1 LRITKTGIE
10 RIQGIGVSFANHY
23 TKPMRKTLFF
33 RLSAMLALCSLLS
46 QCQRNH
52 PLPETVA
59 DYFPHPAF
67 LQKGIAQKYY
77 FHYQRPDQSEIWT
90 NINYL
95 TYQIDDQQELVI
107 TNYDADFTPNRLRR
121 VVFDQGAMK
130 VLEDVQYDG
139 ADTTQSAMLQPTMR
153 NWLADTATLIKENKT
168 GDLTIQSTE
177 QQIQRKDTLI
187 ENRPGVIFYGQY
199 EATRYAADDT
209 TSFSNTFTETYVE
222 GLGLYHQHFQSDRF
236 QGTLELIAQMSM
248 PEFRKQQQH
257 GLERVAYID
266 PGRTL
271 GYRPDFEL
279 CTATEAIIDYYNAD
293 PDIHYR
299 GGKYALW
306 KAIRPQLEPTMLEN
320 ASGYL
325 TFRFVINC
333 EGEAGRFTLEPAD
346 LDFQPTQF
354 PEKTVA
360 HLGEITAGLTDWR
373 PGRHKGEPADAYAY
387 LTYKLKDGELVEL
400 LP

>member
-1 LRITKTGIE
+1 
-10 RIQGIGVSFANHY
+10 
-23 TKPMRKTLFF
+23 MRKSPFF
-33 RLSAMLALCSLLS
+33 RFLAILALCALLS
-46 QCQRNH
+46 QCQRHH
-52 PLPETVA
+52 PLPEPVA
-59 DYFPHPAF
+59 GYFPHPAF
-67 LQKGIAQKYY
+67 LQEGIAQKYY
-77 FHYQRPDQSEIWT
+77 FHYQRPGQSEIWT

-95 TYQIDDQQELVI
+95 TYQINDQQELVI

-121 VVFDQGAMK
+121 VVFDQGSMI

-139 ADTTQSAMLQPTMR
+139 ADTTRYAMLQPTMR
-153 NWLADTATLIKENKT
+153 NWLADTATLKKEQKT
-168 GDLTIQSTE
+168 GDLTVQSTE
-177 QQIQRKDTLI
+177 QQIQCKDTLI
-187 ENRPGVIFYGQY
+187 ENRPGIIFYGQY
-199 EATRYAADDT
+199 EATRYTEGDT
-209 TSFSNTFTETYVE
+209 VTFSNTFAETYVE

-236 QGTLELIAQMSM
+236 QGTLELIAQIPM

-266 PGRTL
+266 PEHTL

-306 KAIRPQLEPTMLEN
+306 KAIRPQLEPDLLED

-333 EGEAGRFTLEPAD
+333 KGEAGRFTLEPAD
-346 LDFQPTQF
+346 LDFQPTPF
-354 PEKTVA
+354 PEQTVE
-360 HLGEITAGLTDWR
+360 HLGEITAGLTGWQ
-373 PGRHKGEPADAYAY
+373 PGRLKGEPADAYAY

>member
-1 LRITKTGIE
+1 
-10 RIQGIGVSFANHY
+10 
-23 TKPMRKTLFF
+23 MRNPLFF
-33 RLSAMLALCSLLS
+33 RLPAILALCFLLS
-46 QCQRNH
+46 QCQRHH

-59 DYFPHPAF
+59 GYFPHPAF
-67 LQKGIAQKYY
+67 LQEGIAQKYY
-77 FHYQRPDQSEIWT
+77 FHYQRPDQPEIWT

-95 TYQIDDQQELVI
+95 TYQINDQQELII

-121 VVFDQGAMK
+121 VVFDHGAME

-139 ADTTQSAMLQPTMR
+139 ADTTRFAMLQPTMR
-153 NWLADTATLIKENKT
+153 NWLADTATLIKENKA

-199 EATRYAADDT
+199 EAIRYAAGDT
-209 TSFSNTFTETYVE
+209 TSFSNTFTETYLE

-236 QGTLELIAQMSM
+236 HGTLELITQMPM

-257 GLERVAYID
+257 GLERVAYND
-266 PGRTL
+266 PEHTL

-279 CTATEAIIDYYNAD
+279 CTTTEAIIDYYNAD

-306 KAIRPQLEPTMLEN
+306 KAIRPQLEPGKLEN

-333 EGEAGRFTLEPAD
+333 EGKTGRFTLEPAD
-346 LDFQPTQF
+346 LNFQPTQF
-354 PEKTVA
+354 PEQTVV
-360 HLGEITAGLTDWR
+360 HLGEITAGLTDWQR
-373 PGRHKGEPADAYAY
+373 GQLKGEPADAYAY